1 MEMLYEL
8 DELIYVFLNRETVV
22 EVADELVEEGGPV
35 VHDGEGEQ
43 GLGLLLLDD
52 AVGGIGVHGDS
63 CLLEGHHCTT
73 HVLGRGDQ

>member
-1 MEMLYEL
+1 M
-8 DELIYVFLNRETVV
+8 
-22 EVADELVEEGGPV
+22 EEGWPV

-63 CLLEGHHCTT
+63 SLLEGHHGAA
-73 HVLGRGDQ
+73 HVLGGGDE